1 MPRPKLHSD
10 VEILQKAKVVLLRE
24 GPVDFTLSD
33 VAKAVGMSRAALIQ
47 RFQDKATIHRRIME
61 EMTEE
66 VRAFFAASHAERD
79 LQSLWTF
86 LKDMI
91 EGMDAEVGSEAYL
104 LLFWG
109 DIIDPH
115 LRALAL
121 ERNELVREAIE
132 QRLPLRP
139 HDPRRT
145 SGMIQSVLQ
154 GGYMRWM
161 VSREGDLS
169 AFMRAEVRDILAVL
183 YPDERFQP

>member
-66 VRAFFAASHAERD
+66 VRAFFATSHAERD
-79 LQSLWTF
+79 LQSLWVF

-139 HDPRRT
+139 HDPKRT

-169 AFMRAEVRDILAVL
+169 AFMRDEVRDILAVL
-183 YPDERFQP
+183 YPDELFQP

>member
-1 MPRPKLHSD
+1 M
-10 VEILQKAKVVLLRE
+10 
-24 GPVDFTLSD
+24 
-33 VAKAVGMSRAALIQ
+33 
-47 RFQDKATIHRRIME
+47 
-61 EMTEE
+61 
-66 VRAFFAASHAERD
+66 RAFFAASRAERD

-154 GGYMRWM
+154 GGYMR
-161 VSREGDLS
+161 
-169 AFMRAEVRDILAVL
+169 
-183 YPDERFQP
+183 